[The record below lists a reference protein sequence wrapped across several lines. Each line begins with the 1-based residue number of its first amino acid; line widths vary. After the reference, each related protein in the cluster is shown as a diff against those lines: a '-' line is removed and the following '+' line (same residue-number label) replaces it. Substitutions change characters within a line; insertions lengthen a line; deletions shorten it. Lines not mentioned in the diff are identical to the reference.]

1 MRAALPSTR
10 IENAIKN
17 SLELFLHC
25 AIPPINAQRERPVVI
40 DPPRDELVLGI
51 LHYVTEHPTAKDT
64 IEGIEM
70 WWLPK
75 RIARESKETLQQR
88 LNSLVKKGWLIE
100 RRSPQSQTIYSLNDD
115 ATAEI
120 NEFLTKRD

>member
-1 MRAALPSTR
+1 MRDAKGSH
-10 IENAIKN
+10 IE
-17 SLELFLHC
+17 
-25 AIPPINAQRERPVVI
+25 
-40 DPPRDELVLGI
+40 PPRDEIVLGI

-64 IEGIEM
+64 IDGIEM

-88 LNSLVKKGWLIE
+88 LNLLVTKGWLIE
-100 RRSPQSQTIYSLNDD
+100 RRSPQSQTIYSLNED

-120 NEFLTKRD
+120 NEFLTKGASTG